1 MVLVKMQLTDQSL
14 VYNLGKQMNKRKW
27 TVPGSQQ
34 PMPDT
39 TRPAKPMGP
48 LPGGNQLKEV
58 CSMCGKDRATCGCK
72 PNYR

>member
-1 MVLVKMQLTDQSL
+1 
-14 VYNLGKQMNKRKW
+14 MNKRKW

-58 CSMCGKDRATCGCK
+58 CSMCGKDAATCGCK
-72 PNYR
+72 PTNYR